1 MAKFQASKKR
11 AYKPPTKDKVGQPL
25 IPSAAVEQE
34 YRAEIYVLVLESLNL
49 PGYVGDALTV
59 NSMNILR
66 RKAYRI
72 ATKFVDKVKRHS
84 RTSIWSSLEKL
95 SKAVTVGVVDVG
107 DLAPQI
113 RDNVDLI
120 TNLSTDAQEKLTKL
134 YVEHG
139 PDQSKIYPEL
149 KEMVGNRA
157 KLISV
162 DQNAKI
168 FTSLNSERMDAAGIE
183 TFIWDHSSAGKT
195 PRPCHVKRNG
205 KEFLVKGGPAELYNV
220 DGSDANN
227 DDGCKKG
234 DIGKP
239 GYAIQ
244 CRCRMRPKVSLD
256 D

>member
-11 AYKPPTKDKVGQPL
+11 VYRPPTKDKVGQPL

-34 YRAEIYVLVLESLNL
+34 YRAEIYAAVMESLNL

-59 NSMNILR
+59 SSLNILR

-72 ATKFVDKVKRHS
+72 ASRFAAKVNRHS
-84 RTSIWSSLEKL
+84 RTSVWSSLEKL
-95 SKAVTVGVVDVG
+95 SKAITVGVADVS
-107 DLAPQI
+107 DLTPQI
-113 RDNVDLI
+113 QTNVELI
-120 TNLSTDAQEKLTKL
+120 TNLSTAAQEKLTKL
-134 YVEHG
+134 YLEHG

-149 KEMVGNRA
+149 KEMVGSRA

-168 FTSLNSERMDAAGIE
+168 FTSLNTERMLASGLE

-195 PRPCHVKRNG
+195 PRPCHVKRDG
-205 KEFLVKGGPAELYNV
+205 KEFLLSGSSAELHNL

-234 DIGKP
+234 DVGKP
-239 GYAIQ
+239 GYAIH
-244 CRCRMRPKVSLD
+244 CRCRMRPKLSLD